1 MREFVR
7 PVAAALSVACLAA
20 CLTIAATGSALA
32 QAKQQMAPSQAAPPP
47 GQPPALKQIALT
59 EKQVEGVIAA
69 ETAYIVYVRK
79 DTGQVVIS
87 PNVNVPL
94 TVDRAPTHDEIFMTS
109 HVIIKDIVGQ
119 QYSAMSAQAGLQLN
133 NYMAQTAAA
142 TDGLDL
148 RNLRA

>member
-1 MREFVR
+1 M
-7 PVAAALSVACLAA
+7 PVADLGAAAA
-20 CLTIAATGSALA
+20 
-32 QAKQQMAPSQAAPPP
+32 SQRGASP
-47 GQPPALKQIALT
+47 
-59 EKQVEGVIAA
+59 EEVIAA